1 MVIFTVIRNPKQ
13 SRSINFTEKMSKD
26 VKFRKLSLQKLRLTL
41 WWWKEN
47 NRNVGVVV
55 VEGQQLKCGDGGL
68 GGRRLISM
76 QEGRKLVC
84 RKTLIHI
91 NKGKAYR
98 RQGKAPTGLI
108 LLKHDYLANQ
118 NYLRCLFFLLCKFFI
133 CGKTADSLT

>member
-1 MVIFTVIRNPKQ
+1 M
-13 SRSINFTEKMSKD
+13 
-26 VKFRKLSLQKLRLTL
+26 
-41 WWWKEN
+41 
-47 NRNVGVVV
+47 
-55 VEGQQLKCGDGGL
+55 EGKQLKCGDGGL
-68 GGRRLISM
+68 GGRHLISM

>member
-1 MVIFTVIRNPKQ
+1 M
-13 SRSINFTEKMSKD
+13 
-26 VKFRKLSLQKLRLTL
+26 SLQKLRLTL

-55 VEGQQLKCGDGGL
+55 VEGKQLKCGDGGL
-68 GGRRLISM
+68 GGRHLISM

-118 NYLRCLFFLLCKFFI
+118 N
-133 CGKTADSLT
+133 